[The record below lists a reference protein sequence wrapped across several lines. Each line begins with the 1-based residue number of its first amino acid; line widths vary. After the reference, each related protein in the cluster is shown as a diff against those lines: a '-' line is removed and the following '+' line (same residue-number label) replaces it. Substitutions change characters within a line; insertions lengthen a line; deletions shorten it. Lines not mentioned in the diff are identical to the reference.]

1 MVEIFITDSREGY
14 DQSGH
19 PDRVLYADGFIS
31 DCSFVSKDKLANFND
46 SIVGLD
52 DEASRLMLIRL
63 DEDIKAMITGALN
76 FKANRFISRLPA
88 VEKLYSTL
96 FKFHKEFVFTS
107 YLFQVV
113 LDRFFAHFSIPKLPL
128 TLDLSEEYYL
138 TQGLAYQVKSSSYY
152 PVFKSKYRKLLVK
165 QAYYF
170 FHRLISKRP
179 KMEKTQ
185 IALVLFDIHNEFDL
199 FKKFMELAKKE
210 NKFSITI
217 VVVDS
222 GNPADK
228 KVDTSMYQG
237 GNVKVVHLYEQKAN
251 LYTNYNSFYAACEKV
266 NPLYSIY
273 RKARLCEEEDVQYGF
288 LDNVL
293 SALSPDVCLYVNV
306 QEYGRVV
313 ANVCAA
319 YNIPSICV
327 EYAFSFDT
335 YNMEK
340 RIRFDIR
347 ACISEVTAQNWVKH
361 KDPTPRHDVIGFCK
375 MDEWHDK
382 LATMRQ
388 AVQQKP
394 FDNINRTILFVSTWA
409 PNPNSPLLTEK
420 VKIVEQL
427 SEFCFQHGWNLLIKK
442 HPSEFDDLLSGVFDH
457 NKYANQRI
465 VEHSEMTLF
474 DCIYYSDFICTQNSS
489 AFVEA
494 LYLNKPFS
502 YITTEGENLWANMSY
517 FSREKAVGTFSSVA
531 EYEQY
536 LLTNGGEEAY
546 RNLQAEFLKLQSKFL
561 YKTDGM
567 ASERLLALAE
577 SFVK

>member
-1 MVEIFITDSREGY
+1 MVDIFITDSRERY
-14 DQSGH
+14 DRSSH
-19 PDRVLYADGFIS
+19 PDRILYSDGFII
-31 DCSFVSKDKLANFND
+31 DCSFVPKDKLDNFND
-46 SIVGLD
+46 SIVGID
-52 DEASRLMLIRL
+52 DEASRLMLVRL
-63 DEDIKAMITGALN
+63 DEDIRSIVDRNLT
-76 FKANRFISRLPA
+76 FDANRFISRLPA

-96 FKFHKEFVFTS
+96 FKLHKEFVFTG
-107 YLFQVV
+107 YLFQIV
-113 LDRFFAHFSIPKLPL
+113 LDRFFTHFSIGRLPL
-128 TLDLSEEYYL
+128 ILELSEEYYL
-138 TQGLAYQVKSSSYY
+138 TQGLAFEIKSANYY
-152 PVFKSKYRKLLVK
+152 PVFKNKYRTILIR

-170 FHRLISKRP
+170 LRRLVSKR
-179 KMEKTQ
+179 KKIEKTQ

-199 FKKFMELAKKE
+199 FKKFMELAKRG
-210 NKFSITI
+210 NKVSITI

-228 KVDTSMYQG
+228 KVDTSMYEG

-251 LYTNYNSFYAACEKV
+251 LYTNYNSFYAACEKI

-273 RKARLCEEEDVQYGF
+273 RRARLCEEEDVQYGF
-288 LDNVL
+288 LNNVL
-293 SALSPDVCLYVNV
+293 SALAPDVCMYVNV
-306 QEYGRVV
+306 QEFGRVV

-340 RIRFDIR
+340 RIRFDMR
-347 ACISEVTAQNWVKH
+347 ACISEITAQNWIKH
-361 KDPTPRHDVIGFCK
+361 KDPTPRHEVIGFCK
-375 MDEWHDK
+375 MDEWHEK
-382 LATMRQ
+382 LALMQ
-388 AVQQKP
+388 QSVQNKP
-394 FDNINRTILFVSTWA
+394 FGNNNRTILFVSTWA

-420 VKIVEQL
+420 VKIVERL
-427 SEFCFQHGWNLLIKK
+427 SEFCFRNGWNLLIKK
-442 HPSEFDDLLSGVFDH
+442 HPSEFDNLLSGVFDH
-457 NKYANQRI
+457 NKHANQRI

-517 FSREKAVGTFSSVA
+517 FSMEKAVGTFGSVA
-531 EYEQY
+531 DYEKY
-536 LLTNGGEEAY
+536 LLDNGGEEAY
-546 RNLQAEFLKLQSKFL
+546 RNLKGEFLKLQSRFL
-561 YKTDGM
+561 YKTDGK